1 MCGLCGILGG
11 TGHWTESQAAPEAFA
26 GREQVHTIT
35 RERLD
40 RSALVNRVLHH
51 YRLSLKP
58 WSGSSYVL
66 RGGTGKTVLVEN
78 LSQMWAAAE
87 KMTGLALDPLDETL
101 LRDLDAQSAGD

>member
-1 MCGLCGILGG
+1 MCGLCGVLGG
-11 TGHWTESQAAPEAFA
+11 LGHWTESQAAPDAFA
-26 GREQVHTIT
+26 GREHTHTST

-40 RSALVNRVLHH
+40 RSALVNQVLQH
-51 YRLSLKP
+51 YRMNLKP

-87 KMTGLALDPLDETL
+87 KMTGLQLDPLDEAL
-101 LRDLDAQSAGD
+101 IRDLRAQGARD